1 MIDRKRT
8 FAVSRIFSHYL
19 VIFEM
24 RKEKKILATTAG
36 VDSSFI
42 ANGEVK
48 VKDFIVCS
56 ATMRVISYL
65 SCSYFYK
72 SSFWCSRRWKEENG
86 FVVPHPWQMLMVS
99 TSIRYTVL
107 DLSETWYHGSDTIY
121 APSNTWMVH
130 RELWFASFCHH
141 STSMRNKLNC
151 IRRIIHRERFVKN
164 VCNHRTLAAAS
175 DSTLKQM

>member
-56 ATMRVISYL
+56 ANVRVIS
-65 SCSYFYK
+65 
-72 SSFWCSRRWKEENG
+72 
-86 FVVPHPWQMLMVS
+86 
-99 TSIRYTVL
+99 
-107 DLSETWYHGSDTIY
+107 
-121 APSNTWMVH
+121 
-130 RELWFASFCHH
+130 
-141 STSMRNKLNC
+141 
-151 IRRIIHRERFVKN
+151 
-164 VCNHRTLAAAS
+164 
-175 DSTLKQM
+175 